1 MNPHQTL
8 EQSAYAFLTDLETPL
23 TLVES
28 TSIYKGKSSPIERDN
43 DENTTEAADKVHP
56 SVTLDA
62 EGNHEEAVL
71 FTNIYQG
78 VLAVTVEAIVSDTT
92 DTQFDAICQE
102 VFSKFNI
109 QEIETN
115 MTAAIDD
122 FRLIQFRLVGAGSV
136 INNGSNWQMT
146 HRYMCV
152 YAEADL

>member
-1 MNPHQTL
+1 MNPKQTL
-8 EQSAYAFLTDLETPL
+8 EQAAYAFLTNLETPL

-28 TSIYKGKSSPIERDN
+28 TSIYKGARNPIELDN
-43 DENTTEAADKVHP
+43 DENTSEPADKSHP
-56 SVTLDA
+56 SVTLEA
-62 EGNHEEAVL
+62 EGSHDEAVP

-78 VLAVTVEAIVSDTT
+78 ILAVTVEAIVADTKDT
-92 DTQFDAICQE
+92 DFDAICQE

-115 MTAAIDD
+115 MTSALDD
-122 FRLIQFRLVGAGSV
+122 FRLIQFRLIGAGSAV
-136 INNGSNWQMT
+136 NNGGNWQMA

>member
-8 EQSAYAFLTDLETPL
+8 EQAAYAFLTTLGTPT

-28 TSIYKGKSSPIERDN
+28 TSIYKGARNTIERDN
-43 DENTTEAADKVHP
+43 DENTTEAPDKTHP
-56 SVTLDA
+56 SVTLEA
-62 EGNHEEAVL
+62 EGSHEEAVP

-78 VLAVTVEAIVSDTT
+78 ILAVTVEAIVSDET
-92 DTQFDAICQE
+92 DTNFDAICQE

-115 MTAAIDD
+115 MTAALAD
-122 FRLIQFRLVGAGSV
+122 FRLIQFRLVGAGSAV
-136 INNGSNWQMT
+136 NNGGNWQMT